1 MKKLLNANQLINDFS
16 KDNSSEILEYLKEKD
31 SRIRIVKN
39 KKNMGSLYSRSIGAL
54 ISNGEYIFPLDN
66 DDMFF
71 SEDIFDYI
79 IKIAKESYL
88 VS

>member
-1 MKKLLNANQLINDFS
+1 
-16 KDNSSEILEYLKEKD
+16 
-31 SRIRIVKN
+31 
-39 KKNMGSLYSRSIGAL
+39 MGSLYSRSIGAL
-54 ISNGEYIFPLDN
+54 ISSGEYIFPLDN

-71 SEDIFDYI
+71 IEDIFDYI